1 MENQSPLK
9 TLIAALEK
17 AQLETLDTVYLP
29 TAIKMVK
36 TFEPVI
42 IAQLESAKQEGIR
55 IGLERALE
63 IYETSENESATN

>member
-1 MENQSPLK
+1 MQNRSPLK
-9 TLIAALEK
+9 TLIATLEK

-29 TAIKMVK
+29 MAIKMVK
-36 TFEPVI
+36 TFEPVV
-42 IAQLESAKQEGIR
+42 IAQLNSAKQEGIR